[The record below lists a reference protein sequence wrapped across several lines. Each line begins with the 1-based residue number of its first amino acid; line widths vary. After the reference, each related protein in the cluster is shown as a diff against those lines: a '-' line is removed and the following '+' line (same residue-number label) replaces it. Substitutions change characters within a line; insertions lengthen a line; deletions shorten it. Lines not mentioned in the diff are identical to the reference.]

1 MARRIIRG
9 TDYTFDPTT
18 KTITVPTFILQER
31 LLLITNVTRGVII
44 YNFSDPSLL
53 ATNWSFI
60 GDPTNPRTQ
69 IVLNYATGSMAST
82 DVLSVMYDEFNES
95 ITFTDTLLDSVE
107 KLRVA
112 APQSLMDTDFE
123 YSVQPSKWEA
133 LFLANNY
140 PSFFAK
146 TSGGNSIAVT
156 SIIGDSSGPR
166 SNITITT
173 STLHGL
179 VPGNIVSVQD
189 TTNFRAEGTFVIN
202 TVPTPYSFTYAARG
216 VISGEIFVSNYT
228 TVYGGDVFDNAHI
241 PGGNTNIA
249 NSLRGFTA
257 SSNGGNPSVITIS
270 FTSPHGI
277 FPGTPIIINNTSG
290 INGNWVISSVPTP
303 TTFNFEILDTVVTSI
318 SLSSNSIIY
327 VKPEGYIQHRPLDGG
342 VSLTTMSNAMGM
354 ATIRQTRRYFRYQS
368 GKGIQFS
375 TGAKLTPTYDIKSIS
390 MDTVS
395 TIGTRVV
402 TVGTLQDHGL
412 QPGASVLIESVET
425 VGSYNP
431 YNGTFTVDSIIDTN
445 SFTYKVNLTQTLFAT
460 DQTPGGAN
468 SVVTVARWSGAVT
481 RSGMF
486 DDQNGFF
493 WEDDGQW
500 LYVGRRFSNKE
511 LMGRVTT
518 TQYSNVIV
526 GTGTLF
532 RKQLMVGD
540 RIVLRGQSYLIN
552 NIVDD
557 TTLHVNPAYRGPST
571 SNVIMTKTQ
580 EIRVRQDAW
589 NTDKCD
595 GKGPSGYLVDP
606 RRMQMIYI
614 DYTWY
619 GAGYIRWGL
628 RSIKG
633 DIVYVHRMANNNI
646 NNAAY
651 QRSGNLPARYEAS
664 NEPKRA
670 KMTAGATATLGSTLN
685 GTDTTMYVDNVD
697 SWPSS
702 GFIYIKNNDACEI
715 ASYSAIGSY
724 NSATKGY
731 PLTIARRQTIT
742 QYYPTKSIVLS
753 TGATSATSFSPDPS
767 VNGSGI
773 SQVSVQ
779 TISNTCAPQIS
790 HWGSSVIMDGRF
802 DNDAQYTFTA
812 GMTKT
817 LSIPFGQTRPLMA
830 IRLAPSA
837 DNGVARNFGVRELVN
852 RMQMQLSSMGVSTN
866 GQFLIRGLLNPG
878 RITYTNYASSSLTV
892 SKAGVTGS
900 SSGLT
905 LTLPDVTNIVV
916 GMTIASG
923 STAGAQVGAVITSIA
938 GYVVTLSLP
947 NTGNVSG
954 TVIFGNVPG
963 YQGLPFDWD
972 RETVG
977 SGSLAQVLYFD
988 NCGNTGG
995 ASQTV
1000 SGSVTQADEIFSFY
1014 SENGSGGTSFNITNY
1029 DLKSIRDMGNS
1040 ILSGNG
1046 NATSPCYPNG
1056 PDVLVITATNLA
1068 TTGSGLLAARVSW
1081 TEAQA

>member
-1 MARRIIRG
+1 MARRIVRA
-9 TDYTFDPTT
+9 TDYVFDTAN
-18 KTITVPTFILQER
+18 KTLTVPSFIVQER
-31 LLLITNVTRGVII
+31 LLLITNVTRGIII
-44 YNFSDPSLL
+44 YNFAEPTLL
-53 ATNWSFI
+53 ATSWTFV
-60 GDPTNPRTQ
+60 GDPINPKTQ
-69 IVLNYATGSMAST
+69 IVLNYNTSAMAST
-82 DVLSVMYDEFNES
+82 DVLAVMVDEYNES
-95 ITFTDTLLDSVE
+95 VTFADTLLDSVE

-146 TSGGNSIAVT
+146 TSGGNAIAVT
-156 SIIGDSSGPR
+156 SVLGDSSGPR
-166 SNITITT
+166 STITVTT

-179 VPGNIVSVQD
+179 VPGNIISIQD

-202 TVPTPYSFTYAARG
+202 TVPTPFSITYAARG
-216 VISGEIFVSNYT
+216 VVSGEIFVSNYT

-241 PGGNTNIA
+241 PGGNTNIS
-249 NSLRGFTA
+249 NTLRGFTA

-270 FTSPHGI
+270 FSTPHGL

-290 INGNWVISSVPTP
+290 INGNWVINTVPTP
-303 TTFNFEILDTVVTSI
+303 TTVTFEILDTVVTAI

-354 ATIRQTRRYFRYQS
+354 NTIRQTRRYFRYQS

-390 MDTVS
+390 IDSVS
-395 TIGTRVV
+395 TLGTRVV
-402 TVGTLQDHGL
+402 TIGTLQDHGL
-412 QPGASVLIESVET
+412 QPGATIVVDAIET
-425 VGSYNP
+425 VSNYNP
-431 YNGTFTVDSIIDTN
+431 YNGTFIVASIIDTN
-445 SFTYKVNLTQTLFAT
+445 SFTYNVNLTQTIFAT
-460 DQTPGGAN
+460 DQNPGGAN
-468 SVVTVARWSGAVT
+468 SVVTVSKWVGATT
-481 RSGMF
+481 RAGMY

-493 WEDDGQW
+493 WEYDGQY

-511 LMGRVTT
+511 LMGRVAT
-518 TQYSNVIV
+518 TQYSNIIS

-532 RKQLMVGD
+532 RKQLLVGD
-540 RIVLRGQSYLIN
+540 RIVLRGQSYLVN

-557 TTLHVNPAYRGPST
+557 TTLHVNPAYRGIST
-571 SNVIMTKTQ
+571 TNVIITKTQ
-580 EIRVRQDAW
+580 EIRVRQDSW

-595 GKGPSGYLVDP
+595 GEGPSGYLADP
-606 RRMQMIYI
+606 KKMQMIYI

-651 QRSGNLPARYEAS
+651 QRSGNLPARYEAI

-670 KMTAGATATLGSTLN
+670 KLVAGATATLGSTLN

-697 SWPSS
+697 SWPTA
-702 GFIYIKNNDACEI
+702 GFVYIKNNDSCEI

-724 NSATKGY
+724 NATVKGY
-731 PLTIARRQTIT
+731 PITIARRQTIT
-742 QYYPTKSIVLS
+742 QYYPTRAIVLS
-753 TGATSATSFSPDPS
+753 TAATSATTFSPDPS

-773 SQVSVQ
+773 SQVAVQ
-779 TISNTCAPQIS
+779 TITNTCAPQIS

-817 LSIPFGQTRPLMA
+817 LSIPFGQTRPMMA

-878 RITYTNYASSSLTV
+878 RINYNNYASSALTV
-892 SKAGVTGS
+892 SKTGVTGS

-905 LTLPDVTNIVV
+905 LTLPDVSNVVV

-923 STAGAQVGAVITSIA
+923 SAAGAQVGAVITGIA
-938 GYVVTLSLP
+938 GYVITMSLP

-954 TVIFGNVPG
+954 TVIFGNVPS
-963 YQGLPFDWD
+963 YVGLPFDWD

-1000 SGSVTQADEIFSFY
+1000 SGSITQADEIFSFY
-1014 SENGSGGTSFNITNY
+1014 SENGSPTSFNITNY

-1046 NATSPCYPNG
+1046 NATSPSYPNG
-1056 PDVLVITATNLA
+1056 PDILVITATNLA
-1068 TTGSGLLAARVSW
+1068 TSGSGLLAARVSW